1 MIILYFLI
9 ILLITILIEVPIAW
23 LLGVRKKEEAVG
35 VVLVNVITNPLANY
49 CLITNSRQ
57 GFIVENNTAV
67 LILEILVIIIEW
79 RLLSY
84 VWPQRKKYFWLSIS
98 LAINL
103 ASFLFG
109 FILF

>member
-23 LLGVRKKEEAVG
+23 LMGVRKREEITSVI
-35 VVLVNVITNPLANY
+35 LVNIITNPLANY
-49 CLITNSRQ
+49 CLIANNRF
-57 GFIVENNTAV
+57 GLIVENNVAV
-67 LILEILVIIIEW
+67 LILELLVVIIEW

-84 VWPQRKKYFWLSIS
+84 VWPHRSRYFCLAVS
-98 LAINL
+98 LLINL
-103 ASFLFG
+103 ASFLLG